1 MEAQRR
7 YILENIEN
15 CRDLG
20 GYPSKYGCTQFG
32 RFIRCGT
39 VDAPTE
45 NDIKKL
51 KELNVTT
58 VIDLRGD
65 FEFESRP
72 NSIER
77 LTKNAKH
84 ISLYELNVA
93 EAKNIK
99 ITIDEVYE
107 YIIDGY
113 KENIYNALKAIAD
126 APDGAVLYHCFL
138 GKDRTGILTMLLLT
152 VAGVS
157 EDDIVADYQ
166 LTYTYLESYMHT
178 HAETLWDTEP
188 EMHYSLPR
196 TMRSLLAYIKK
207 KYGSVEDYIR
217 QIGINDEDAKKIR
230 KRFFD

>member
-20 GYPSKYGCTQFG
+20 GYPSKYGCTKFG

-39 VDAPTE
+39 VDRPTE

-65 FEFESRP
+65 YEFQSRP
-72 NSIER
+72 NDIER
-77 LTKNAKH
+77 LTENARH

-99 ITIDEVYE
+99 ITITEVYE
-107 YIIDGY
+107 YIIDDY
-113 KENIYNALKAIAD
+113 KENIYSALKAVAD

-166 LTYTYLESYMHT
+166 LTYTYLENYMQT

-188 EMHYSLPR
+188 EMHYSLPQ
-196 TMRSLLAYIKK
+196 TMRSLLTYIKE

-217 QIGINDEDAKKIR
+217 QIGIGDEDIEKIR
-230 KRFFD
+230 KRFY

>member
-7 YILENIEN
+7 YILENIKN

-20 GYPSKYGCTQFG
+20 GYPSKYGCTKFG

-39 VDAPTE
+39 VDRPTE

-65 FEFESRP
+65 YEFQSRP
-72 NSIER
+72 NDIER
-77 LTKNAKH
+77 LTENARH

-99 ITIDEVYE
+99 ITITEVYE
-107 YIIDGY
+107 YIINGY
-113 KENIYNALKAIAD
+113 KENIYSALKAVAD

-166 LTYTYLESYMHT
+166 LTYTYLENYMQT

-188 EMHYSLPR
+188 EMHYSLPQ

-207 KYGSVEDYIR
+207 KYGSIEDYIR
-217 QIGINDEDAKKIR
+217 QIGIGDEDIEKIR
-230 KRFFD
+230 KRFY

>member
-20 GYPSKYGCTQFG
+20 GYPSKYGCTKFG
-32 RFIRCGT
+32 CFVRCGT
-39 VDAPTE
+39 VDRPTE

-65 FEFESRP
+65 YEFQSRP
-72 NSIER
+72 NDIER
-77 LTKNAKH
+77 LTENARH

-99 ITIDEVYE
+99 ITITEVYE

-113 KENIYNALKAIAD
+113 KENIYSALKAVAD

-166 LTYTYLESYMHT
+166 LTYTYLENYMQT

-188 EMHYSLPR
+188 EMHYSLPQ
-196 TMRSLLAYIKK
+196 TMRSLLAYIKE

-217 QIGINDEDAKKIR
+217 QIGIDDEDIEKIR
-230 KRFFD
+230 KRFY

>member
-20 GYPSKYGCTQFG
+20 GYPSKYGCTKFG

-39 VDAPTE
+39 VDRPTE

-65 FEFESRP
+65 YEFQSRP
-72 NSIER
+72 NDIER
-77 LTKNAKH
+77 LTENARH

-99 ITIDEVYE
+99 ITITEVYE

-113 KENIYNALKAIAD
+113 KENIYSALKAVAD

-166 LTYTYLESYMHT
+166 LTYTYLENYMQT

-188 EMHYSLPR
+188 EMHYSLPQ

-207 KYGSVEDYIR
+207 KYGSVEDYIH
-217 QIGINDEDAKKIR
+217 QIGIDDEDIEKIR
-230 KRFFD
+230 KRFY